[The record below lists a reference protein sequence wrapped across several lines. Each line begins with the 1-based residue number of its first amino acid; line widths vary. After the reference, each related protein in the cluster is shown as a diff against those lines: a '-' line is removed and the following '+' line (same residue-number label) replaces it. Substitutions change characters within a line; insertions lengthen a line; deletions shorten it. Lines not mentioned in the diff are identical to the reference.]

1 MKIKAV
7 LLDLDNTM
15 ILFDE
20 TAFYLRYMERI
31 IPFFADLIPEDQFRD
46 RLLRGI
52 RGLLRNNGE
61 VSNREFFLDTF
72 CDGDGAVR
80 QAVWERFMRFYEEE
94 YEKVPVE
101 AATPAGLDRVLD
113 QLDGWGM
120 ELVVATNPLFPQI
133 AQEKRMQ
140 WAGLDRRRFRW
151 ITHLDNST
159 YVKPRVEYYH
169 QISDAI
175 GRPPQACIMVGN
187 DAVNDMV
194 AGSAGMAT
202 YLTNEAGAVDYS
214 AVTRGRNIRLGQ
226 TYSADFTGPLADLLA
241 VVERLRSS

>member
-1 MKIKAV
+1 
-7 LLDLDNTM
+7 
-15 ILFDE
+15 
-20 TAFYLRYMERI
+20 
-31 IPFFADLIPEDQFRD
+31 
-46 RLLRGI
+46 
-52 RGLLRNNGE
+52 
-61 VSNREFFLDTF
+61 
-72 CDGDGAVR
+72 
-80 QAVWERFMRFYEEE
+80 
-94 YEKVPVE
+94 
-101 AATPAGLDRVLD
+101 
-113 QLDGWGM
+113 
-120 ELVVATNPLFPQI
+120 
-133 AQEKRMQ
+133 MQ

-194 AGSAGMAT
+194 AGSAGMTT

-214 AVTRGRNIRLGQ
+214 AVTRGRNIRPGQ
-226 TYSADFTGPLADLLA
+226 PYGADFTGPLADLLA